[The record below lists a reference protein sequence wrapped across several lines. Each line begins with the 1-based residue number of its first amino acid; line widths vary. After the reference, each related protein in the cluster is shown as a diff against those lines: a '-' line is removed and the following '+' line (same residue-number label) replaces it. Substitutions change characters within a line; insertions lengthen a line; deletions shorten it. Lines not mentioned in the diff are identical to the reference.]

1 MTTRMMAIT
10 EVMVASGRV
19 SRVAKKALLMSV
31 AVCSAMVPPSN
42 MSTWMAVPPKT
53 VNQVKKTTVGTA
65 RTPTMNPRMVRPREM
80 RARKTPTKAPQDTHQ
95 AIMK

>member
-1 MTTRMMAIT
+1 MAIT
-10 EVMVASGRV
+10 EVTLANGKTS
-19 SRVAKKALLMSV
+19 SVAKKALLMSAV
-31 AVCSAMVPPSN
+31 VCSAMVPSWN

-53 VNQVKKTTVGTA
+53 VNQVKKTTVGTT
-65 RTPTMNPRMVRPREM
+65 RTPMMKPRIVRPREM